1 MEKPEFRQL
10 TRLPRFIGGISIQ
23 TSIVQRRP
31 VLISGW
37 LAASACE
44 NWVYEI
50 HLPIH

>member
-10 TRLPRFIGGISIQ
+10 ARFPRFIDGISVQ
-23 TSIVQRRP
+23 TSTAQRDQ